1 MTPMKET
8 GTAGAPRSPSLGELV
23 ARWRKARADAAEAG
37 DQYGAADKAVCA
49 MAPPYPAD
57 CKAWDSAQ
65 AEEARAALAA
75 AAAEATRSQLL
86 PRPASFAAWQTERAA
101 IEATFRL
108 DLLDA
113 AALRA
118 SETALEIGAQVLTT
132 PALTLADLA
141 LKAVVIEA
149 HLADDD
155 FDHSAA
161 IAALATITVDLRAI
175 TAPTPAASQ
184 ETLEA
189 YNAWLF
195 MERRLLALEMY
206 PEFGTKAERF
216 VPCGNPGDVWH
227 FRDPTNWR
235 ERPQPST
242 RAAAVLHAV
251 GVLPESAAE
260 H

>member
-8 GTAGAPRSPSLGELV
+8 GTAGAPRSPSLSELV
-23 ARWRKARADAAEAG
+23 ARWTKARADAAEAG

-49 MAPPYPAD
+49 MAPRYPAD
-57 CKAWDSAQ
+57 CKDWDRAR
-65 AEEARAALAA
+65 AEEARAALATS
-75 AAAEATRSQLL
+75 AAEAARIQLL

-101 IEATFRL
+101 IEATYTL

-118 SETALEIGAQVLTT
+118 TEAAREIGERVLTT

-141 LKAVVIEA
+141 SKAVVIQA
-149 HLADDD
+149 LLADDD
-155 FDHSAA
+155 LELSAA
-161 IAALATITVDLRAI
+161 IAALAAIAVDLRAI
-175 TAPTPAASQ
+175 TTPIPDASQ

-206 PEFGTKAERF
+206 PEFGTTAERF

-227 FRDPTNWR
+227 FRGPTNWR
-235 ERPQPST
+235 ELPQPST
-242 RAAAVLHAV
+242 RASAVLHAV
-251 GVLPESAAE
+251 GVLPEIAAE
-260 H
+260 R